1 MVCFSIGNIIVT
13 IPKKVK
19 GETFQNLDMLTTL
32 LGGKK
37 EIDLR
42 SFPHKPLIEVIN
54 KNETSNDMY
63 MYTNSYSYV

>member
-13 IPKKVK
+13 IPKKMK
-19 GETFQNLDMLTTL
+19 GEIFHNLDMLTTL

-63 MYTNSYSYV
+63 MYTNSYNYV

>member
-19 GETFQNLDMLTTL
+19 GETFHNLDMLTTL

-54 KNETSNDMY
+54 KNETSNTND
-63 MYTNSYSYV
+63 MYTNLYNYV